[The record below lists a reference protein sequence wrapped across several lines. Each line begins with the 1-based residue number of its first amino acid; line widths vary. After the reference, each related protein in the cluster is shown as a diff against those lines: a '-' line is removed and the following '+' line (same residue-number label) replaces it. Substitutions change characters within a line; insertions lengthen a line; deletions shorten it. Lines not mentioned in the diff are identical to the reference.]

1 MKRIKKNTHFTIE
14 TRLFIEE
21 ELNKG
26 NSITDLSKKL
36 FRDRSNIGR
45 EIDKHKIIKFPTSF
59 NRNNPCKHF
68 NTCSKRHIEC
78 FKTCIDF
85 VEFNPC
91 EKLNSSPHVCN
102 GCSKKQCIHV
112 KYYYN
117 AKEANAQ
124 YLDNLIKS
132 RTKMHYSDLELN
144 ILNNDFYNL
153 VIQTKSIYH
162 SIRVINLMGFN
173 FNIKTIYRQIKLGL
187 LRLKPTD
194 LPRTNIKKKSIKID
208 KIYKRDISGHTYEDY
223 EKYKLNNPQA
233 IEWQM
238 DCVQGIQGKDE
249 PVLLTLQIVEIKF
262 LFMFIINKQTADAV
276 LEKLKEFK
284 KYFSIRKFNKLLE
297 ILLTDN
303 GHEFI
308 KLNEL
313 LTILP
318 KSNIFYCHPYSS
330 CEKGSIENNHELIRR
345 VLPQCVSL
353 KCYTQNEINLLCSNI
368 NSLFRKE
375 LNGKCPFDLVDKYIS
390 IDILNKLGLIHVDSK
405 KVTLIPELLGEKN
418 IANINKYLS
427 KIEIKKAHITFK
439 K

>member
-1 MKRIKKNTHFTIE
+1 
-14 TRLFIEE
+14 
-21 ELNKG
+21 
-26 NSITDLSKKL
+26 
-36 FRDRSNIGR
+36 
-45 EIDKHKIIKFPTSF
+45 
-59 NRNNPCKHF
+59 
-68 NTCSKRHIEC
+68 
-78 FKTCIDF
+78 
-85 VEFNPC
+85 
-91 EKLNSSPHVCN
+91 
-102 GCSKKQCIHV
+102 
-112 KYYYN
+112 
-117 AKEANAQ
+117 
-124 YLDNLIKS
+124 
-132 RTKMHYSDLELN
+132 
-144 ILNNDFYNL
+144 
-153 VIQTKSIYH
+153 
-162 SIRVINLMGFN
+162 
-173 FNIKTIYRQIKLGL
+173 
-187 LRLKPTD
+187 
-194 LPRTNIKKKSIKID
+194 
-208 KIYKRDISGHTYEDY
+208 
-223 EKYKLNNPQA
+223 
-233 IEWQM
+233 
-238 DCVQGIQGKDE
+238 
-249 PVLLTLQIVEIKF
+249 
-262 LFMFIINKQTADAV
+262 MFIINKQTADAV

-345 VLPQCVSL
+345 VIPQGVSL

>member
-1 MKRIKKNTHFTIE
+1 MKRTTKKTHFTIE

-21 ELNKG
+21 ELDKG
-26 NSITDLSKKL
+26 TSVTDISKKL

-45 EIDKHKIIKFPTSF
+45 EIYKHRTIKFPTSF

-68 NTCSKRHIEC
+68 NTCSKRHIDC
-78 FKTCIDF
+78 FKTCINF

-91 EKLNSSPHVCN
+91 DQLNSSPHVCN
-102 GCSKKQCIHV
+102 ACSKRQCRHV

-117 AKEANAQ
+117 AKDANAQ

-132 RTKMHYSDLELN
+132 RSKMHYSELELN

-153 VIQTKSIYH
+153 VKQTKSIYH

-187 LRLKPTD
+187 LRLQSSD
-194 LPRTNIKKKSIKID
+194 LPRANTKKKTIEID
-208 KIYKRDISGHTYEDY
+208 KSYKRDISGHTYEDY

-262 LFMFIINKQTADAV
+262 LFIFIINKQTADAV

-284 KYFSIRKFNKLLE
+284 ECFSIRKFNKLLE

-313 LTILP
+313 LALLP
-318 KSNIFYCHPYSS
+318 KTNIFYCHPYSS
-330 CEKGSIENNHELIRR
+330 SEKGSIENNHELIRR
-345 VLPQCVSL
+345 VIPQGVSL

-375 LNGKCPFDLVDKYIS
+375 LEGKCPFDLIEKYIP
-390 IDILNKLGLIHVDSK
+390 IETLNKLRLTHIEPK
-405 KVTLIPELLGEKN
+405 EVTLIPELLGEKN
-418 IANINKYLS
+418 VTNINKYLS
-427 KIEIKKAHITFK
+427 KAEIKKAHIIFK
-439 K
+439 N